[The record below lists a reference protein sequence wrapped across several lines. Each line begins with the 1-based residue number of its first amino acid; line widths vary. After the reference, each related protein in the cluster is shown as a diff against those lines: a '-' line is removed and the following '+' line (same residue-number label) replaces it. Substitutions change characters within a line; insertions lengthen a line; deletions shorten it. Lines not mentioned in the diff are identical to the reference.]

1 MPMQQQH
8 RILLVDDEDGIR
20 FTLGTLLKKEGY
32 LVDTAADLAVARN
45 FLQDARYDL
54 AFIDIMLAANESGID
69 LLREI
74 KASAQATQ
82 VVMFTGCPQ
91 VESAT
96 EAVRLGAFDY
106 ITKPVRFET
115 LIAVTRHALGT
126 KVLSDER
133 ERYRANLDAI
143 FRTVSDG
150 IVMIDHDGRL
160 VQFNSTAER
169 VCGYHH
175 DLIGSNAVDIKLGC
189 SGGCR
194 IALLEAL
201 RSNSSRE
208 LRHVECRPRSGK
220 ARIVSLAVTPVAEYD
235 GTVSGAVAVIRDET
249 ELVELERSLRQ
260 RGRFHGLIGASAP
273 MQRVYSLIESLA
285 NISTTVLINGES
297 GTGKELVAAALHSS
311 GSRGKR
317 PFVKVNCSA
326 LSEHLLESE
335 LFGHVRGAFTGAIS
349 DKVGRFQKAH
359 GGTLFLDEIGDIS
372 PAIQMRL
379 LRVLQE
385 SEFERVGES
394 TSIKVDVRIVA
405 ATNQS
410 LTEKVSRGT
419 FRQDLYYRLN
429 VVRLDLPPLRERF
442 DDIELLV
449 AYFINLFND
458 KLSRAVTAV
467 SEDVMTLFRAYGWPG
482 NIRELQHAIEHAC
495 ILSKT
500 SIITVGDLPQDL
512 LDSVPIHDAAVGKTS
527 AMPTAPIAKLSI
539 AEALEASGGN
549 KARAARL
556 LGISRMTLYR
566 QMGIDE

>member
-1 MPMQQQH
+1 MPMLQQQQ
-8 RILLVDDEDGIR
+8 RILLVDDEDGVR

-32 LVDTAADLAVARN
+32 LVDTAANLTAARD
-45 FLQDARYDL
+45 FLQSTRYDL
-54 AFIDIMLAANESGID
+54 AFIDIMLGTENGIN

-74 KASAQATQ
+74 KSSVQTTQ
-82 VVMFTGCPQ
+82 VVMFTGSPQ

-115 LIAVTRHALGT
+115 LIAVTRHALGA
-126 KVLSDER
+126 KMLSDER

-143 FRTVSDG
+143 FQTVSDG
-150 IVMIDHDGRL
+150 IIMIDQNGRL
-160 VQFNSTAER
+160 AQFNSAAEL
-169 VCGYHH
+169 VCGYRH
-175 DLIGSNAVDIKLGC
+175 DLIGDDAAGIELGC
-189 SGGCR
+189 RGECR
-194 IALLEAL
+194 AALQEVL
-201 RSNSSRE
+201 RNKSPRE
-208 LRHVECRPRSGK
+208 LRHIECTTPSGK
-220 ARIVSLAVTPVAEYD
+220 TRIVNISGAPVVGTD
-235 GTVSGAVAVIRDET
+235 GNINGAVAVIRDET
-249 ELVELERSLRQ
+249 ELVKLERSLRHQ
-260 RGRFHGLIGASAP
+260 GRFHGVVGTSAR
-273 MQRVYSLIESLA
+273 MLRLYNLVEMLA
-285 NISTTVLINGES
+285 NYSTTVLINGES
-297 GTGKELVAAALHSS
+297 GTGKELVAAALHTS
-311 GSRGKR
+311 GLRATR

-349 DKVGRFQKAH
+349 DKIGRFQKAH

-405 ATNQS
+405 ATNQN
-410 LTEKVSRGT
+410 LAEKVGQGT

-429 VVRLDLPPLRERF
+429 VVRLDLPPLRERL
-442 DDIELLV
+442 DDLELLV
-449 AYFINLFND
+449 AHFVTQFND
-458 KLSRAVTAV
+458 KLSKMVTTV
-467 SEDVMTLFRAYGWPG
+467 SDDVMALFRMHSWPG
-482 NIRELQHAIEHAC
+482 NVRELQHAIEHAC

-512 LDSVPIHDAAVGKTS
+512 LDSVAMS
-527 AMPTAPIAKLSI
+527 APKVENSFPSPSAPVAKLTI
-539 AEALEASGGN
+539 AEALDASGGN

-566 QMGIDE
+566 QMGVTT